1 MKKNIFA
8 GKISRRRLFMI
19 LTPLLIVSILA
30 INTLVTYITAKDASY
45 LDLTPEGIYSAS
57 DKMIEQCAFVDDL
70 PEESAIT
77 VTFCADPDYLM
88 DNYVT
93 RATYLLAKKLEGEFK
108 NISVNTVNVA
118 TNPTAVAQYK
128 TTSLS
133 KINSSH
139 IIISSADRYRI
150 YNANTFWTV
159 DSNDEYWSYNG
170 EYKLAS
176 AFLSLTN
183 RTKPVAYFVTGHGE
197 TAYDPE
203 NPESA
208 ESVKMAAFA
217 DLLRDRGLEIKTLD
231 LSSEDVKSIPDDCSL
246 LIINSPTSDYVCD
259 EGRLDELAYI
269 SETEMI
275 DRYLTAG
282 NGSLIVALNYDLTD
296 YEGYAEALAEG
307 RADSFEPLKNLKAFL
322 RGWGFKFS
330 PYQLKDPGN
339 SIDEMGEIITGV
351 YVTDKDSHGNAIYG
365 NYAASSSSP
374 KMVFSDTGYVEC
386 AFGLDTTVKE
396 QGAMYTERLYDGF
409 IYTSEGASGY
419 AYNPQTGEY
428 DLTATEAGK
437 KALAAVVARNKMDPY
452 DAVSTYSFVFCANSA
467 DFFSNELI
475 GNSSYANYDIVSS
488 LVQDMVSNDVYAS
501 NELGGSSF
509 NSPTVGG
516 KQLVTEKLSEFDTPI
531 YSADA
536 KHQIGLNLGLKSN
549 MTVFFSIVIFAIPVS
564 LGVWGIIVA
573 VRRKFL

>member
-1 MKKNIFA
+1 MKKNIFN
-8 GKISRRRLFMI
+8 GRISRRKLFMI

-30 INTLVTYITAKDASY
+30 INILVTYVTAKDTAY
-45 LDLTPEGIYSAS
+45 LDLTPEGLYSVS
-57 DKMIEQCAFVDDL
+57 DKMVEQCAFVDDL
-70 PEESAIT
+70 PAESAIT

-88 DNYVT
+88 DNSVT
-93 RATYLLAKKLEGEFK
+93 RATYLLAKRLEGRFE
-108 NISVNTVNVA
+108 NISVKTVNVA

-128 TTSLS
+128 TTAMSQ
-133 KINSSH
+133 INSSH
-139 IIISSADRYRI
+139 IIISTADRYRI
-150 YNANTFWTV
+150 YNAKSFWTV

-183 RTKPVAYFVTGHGE
+183 RTKPVAYFITGHGE
-197 TAYDPE
+197 TVYNPDL
-203 NPESA
+203 PESA

-231 LSSEDVKSIPDDCSL
+231 LSKSDVPEDCSL
-246 LIINSPTSDYVCD
+246 LIINSPKSDYKCD
-259 EGRLDELAYI
+259 EDRLNELDYY
-269 SETEMI
+269 SETERI

-296 YEGYAEALAEG
+296 YEGYAEALLEG
-307 RADSFEPLKNLKAFL
+307 REETFEPLPNLKTFL

-330 PYQLKDPGN
+330 SYQLKDPGN
-339 SIDEMGEIITGV
+339 SIDADGEVITGV

-365 NYAASSSSP
+365 SFAASSSSP

-396 QGAMYTERLYDGF
+396 QGAVYTERLYDGF
-409 IYTSEGASGY
+409 IYTSDASSAY
-419 AYNPQTGEY
+419 AYNPVSGEY

-437 KALAAVVARNKMDPY
+437 RALAAVVARNKPDPY
-452 DAVSTYSFVFCANSA
+452 NAAVSTYSFVFCANSA

-475 GNSSYANYDIVSS
+475 GNSSYANYDVVSS

-536 KHQIGLNLGLKSN
+536 KHQIGVNSGLKTG
-549 MTVFFSIVIFAIPVS
+549 MTAFYSIVIFAIPAA
-564 LGVWGIIVA
+564 LGVWGIIVCI
-573 VRRKFL
+573 RRKFL